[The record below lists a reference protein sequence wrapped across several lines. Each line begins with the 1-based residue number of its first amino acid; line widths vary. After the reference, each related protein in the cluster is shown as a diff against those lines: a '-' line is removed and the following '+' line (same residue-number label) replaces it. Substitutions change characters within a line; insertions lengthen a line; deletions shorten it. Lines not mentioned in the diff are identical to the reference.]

1 MAVTTIHSLW
11 LSPYQLITLGLALI
25 GVGLTMLWLAR
36 PRAAHRPRRAIRQ
49 GRRWSRPLACT
60 IVTAAMVTG
69 AQWAVMSWSDAR
81 VVWAAALGLP
91 ALLVGATVT
100 RLLAIA
106 QHVRTV
112 RRGPR
117 DESCTR
123 PARGQRR

>member
-1 MAVTTIHSLW
+1 VTTIHSLW

-25 GVGLTMLWLAR
+25 GVGLTMLWSAR
-36 PRAAHRPRRAIRQ
+36 PRAAHRPTPAIRE

-60 IVTAAMVTG
+60 VVSAAVITG
-69 AQWAVMSWSDAR
+69 AQWAVMSWSDAW

-91 ALLVGATVT
+91 ALFVGATVA

-106 QHVRTV
+106 QLVRTV

-117 DESCTR
+117 YEYRTR
-123 PARGQRR
+123 PARGRHR

>member
-1 MAVTTIHSLW
+1 MTTIHSLW

-25 GVGLTMLWLAR
+25 GVGLAMLWLAR
-36 PRAAHRPRRAIRQ
+36 PRAAHLPRSAIRR
-49 GRRWSRPLACT
+49 GRRWSWPLACT
-60 IVTAAMVTG
+60 VVSAAMITG
-69 AQWAVMSWSDAR
+69 AQWAVLSWSDAR

-112 RRGPR
+112 RRRPH
-117 DESCTR
+117 DEFWTR
-123 PARGQRR
+123 PARGRRR

>member
-1 MAVTTIHSLW
+1 VTTIHSLW

-25 GVGLTMLWLAR
+25 GVGLTMLWSAR
-36 PRAAHRPRRAIRQ
+36 PRSAHLPGRAIRQ

-60 IVTAAMVTG
+60 LVSAALITG

-81 VVWAAALGLP
+81 VVWVVALGLP
-91 ALLVGATVT
+91 ALLVGAAVA

-112 RRGPR
+112 CRGPR
-117 DESCTR
+117 DEFCTR
-123 PARGQRR
+123 PARGRRR

>member
-1 MAVTTIHSLW
+1 MAVTTIHLLW

-25 GVGLTMLWLAR
+25 GVGLTMLWSAR
-36 PRAAHRPRRAIRQ
+36 PRPAHLPGSAIRQ

-60 IVTAAMVTG
+60 LVSAAMVTG

-91 ALLVGATVT
+91 ALFVGATVA

-106 QHVRTV
+106 QLVRTV

-117 DESCTR
+117 YEFRTR
-123 PARGQRR
+123 PVQGRRR

>member
-1 MAVTTIHSLW
+1 MTTIHLLG

-25 GVGLTMLWLAR
+25 GVGLTMLWSAR
-36 PRAAHRPRRAIRQ
+36 PQAAHRPTPAIRE

-60 IVTAAMVTG
+60 IVTAAMITC
-69 AQWAVMSWSDAR
+69 AQWAVMSWSDTR

-91 ALLVGATVT
+91 ALFVGAAMA

-106 QHVRTV
+106 QFVRTA

-117 DESCTR
+117 DEFRTR
-123 PARGQRR
+123 TARGRRQ